1 MSSNLYLFEANSTAA
16 IPADKSELQI
26 MRKAELARSLVSARI
41 LRNLWSN
48 ATSVFR
54 TKKPTA
60 STVSK
65 TDHAGKAVHK
75 DENRLAA

>member
-26 MRKAELARSLVSARI
+26 MRKAELARSLESARI

-48 ATSVFR
+48 GTSVFR
-54 TKKPTA
+54 T
-60 STVSK
+60 
-65 TDHAGKAVHK
+65 
-75 DENRLAA
+75 ENSLAA